1 MKNSSNWKSWTGYS
15 ITVVSAASAIAFST
29 AVSEKGI
36 LWGEIGMSRWMYENT
51 PRFVDNLGKV
61 IDAPIT
67 DIGAP
72 LLFLAITIL
81 VYWRWGRYATIG
93 LVLAGSMTG
102 LTRISDIVER
112 SGPNENFVFYNSSF
126 IYGDGGYPSGHIV
139 YAIMIF
145 GMIAYLAEKHSES
158 QAGTIVKCSMFL
170 LILLNLWTRISGLHH
185 WPGDVVGGVLIS
197 TPAFLIVIWLYERVP
212 KVVKRSPK
220 VYAFVFEE
228 EKT

>member
-1 MKNSSNWKSWTGYS
+1 MKTSNNLKSWIGYS
-15 ITVVSAASAIAFST
+15 ITAVSATCAFVFSI

-51 PRFVDNLGKV
+51 PGFVDILGDV

-72 LLFLAITIL
+72 LLFSAITIL
-81 VYWRWGRYATIG
+81 VYWSWGRYATIG

-139 YAIMIF
+139 YAVMIF
-145 GMIAYLAEKHSES
+145 GMIAYLSKKHSKS
-158 QAGTIVKCSMFL
+158 QAGTVVKYLMFL

-185 WPGDVVGGVLIS
+185 WPGDVIGGVLIS
-197 TPAFLIVIWLYERVP
+197 IPAFLIVVWLYKRVP
-212 KVVKRSPK
+212 VILKRSPK
-220 VYAFVFEE
+220 IYWFVFEE
-228 EKT
+228 GKT

>member
-1 MKNSSNWKSWTGYS
+1 MKTSINLKLWIAYS
-15 ITVVSAASAIAFST
+15 ITAVSTASAFVFSF

-36 LWGEIGMSRWMYENT
+36 LWGEIGMSRWMHENT
-51 PRFVDNLGKV
+51 PGFVDVLGDV
-61 IDAPIT
+61 IDVPIT

-72 LLFLAITIL
+72 LLFLAITLL
-81 VYWRWGRYATIG
+81 VYWRWGRHATIG

-112 SGPNENFVFYNSSF
+112 SGPNEDFVFYDSSF

-145 GMIAYLAEKHSES
+145 GMIAYLSEKHSKS
-158 QAGTIVKCSMFL
+158 QAGIIVKYSMFL

-185 WPGDVVGGVLIS
+185 WPGDVIGGVLIS
-197 TPAFLIVIWLYERVP
+197 TPAFLIVVWLYKRVP
-212 KVVKRSPK
+212 RIVKQSPK
-220 VYAFVFEE
+220 IYEFVFDEG
-228 EKT
+228 KT

>member
-1 MKNSSNWKSWTGYS
+1 
-15 ITVVSAASAIAFST
+15 
-29 AVSEKGI
+29 
-36 LWGEIGMSRWMYENT
+36 
-51 PRFVDNLGKV
+51 
-61 IDAPIT
+61 
-67 DIGAP
+67 
-72 LLFLAITIL
+72 
-81 VYWRWGRYATIG
+81 
-93 LVLAGSMTG
+93 MTG

-158 QAGTIVKCSMFL
+158 QAGTIVKYSMFL

-197 TPAFLIVIWLYERVP
+197 TPAFLIVVWLYERVP

-228 EKT
+228 RKT

>member
-1 MKNSSNWKSWTGYS
+1 MKTSNNLKSWIGYS
-15 ITVVSAASAIAFST
+15 VTVISASSAIVFSM
-29 AVSEKGI
+29 AVSENGI

-51 PRFVDNLGKV
+51 PRFVDILGDV

-81 VYWRWGRYATIG
+81 VYWRWGRYATMG

-145 GMIAYLAEKHSES
+145 GMIAYLSEKHSKS
-158 QAGTIVKCSMFL
+158 QAGTIVKYSMFL

-185 WPGDVVGGVLIS
+185 WPGDVIGGVLIS
-197 TPAFLIVIWLYERVP
+197 TPAFLIVVWLYERVP
-212 KVVKRSPK
+212 KVVKQSPK
-220 VYAFVFEE
+220 VYAFVFEK

>member
-1 MKNSSNWKSWTGYS
+1 MKSNSNLKPRIGYS
-15 ITVVSAASAIAFST
+15 ITAVSVASAIVFSI
-29 AVSEKGI
+29 AVSERGI

-51 PRFVDNLGKV
+51 PRFVDILGDV

-145 GMIAYLAEKHSES
+145 GMIAYLSQKHANS
-158 QAGTIVKCSMFL
+158 QVGRIVKCSMFV

-185 WPGDVVGGVLIS
+185 WPGDVIGGVLIS
-197 TPAFLIVIWLYERVP
+197 TPAFLIVVWLYRRVP
-212 KVVKRSPK
+212 KILKQSPK
-220 VYAFVFEE
+220 MYEFVFE
-228 EKT
+228 KGKI

>member
-1 MKNSSNWKSWTGYS
+1 MKTSNNLKSWIGYS
-15 ITVVSAASAIAFST
+15 ITAVSATCAILFSI
-29 AVSEKGI
+29 AVSDKGI
-36 LWGEIGMSRWMYENT
+36 LWGEIGVSRWMYENT
-51 PRFVDNLGKV
+51 PGFVDILGNV

-112 SGPNENFVFYNSSF
+112 SGPNENFVFYHSSF

-139 YAIMIF
+139 YAVMIF
-145 GMIAYLAEKHSES
+145 GMIAYLSEKHSKS
-158 QAGTIVKCSMFL
+158 QAGNVVRYLMFL

-185 WPGDVVGGVLIS
+185 WPGDVIGGVLIS
-197 TPAFLIVIWLYERVP
+197 MPAFLIVVWVYNRIPVILKQFP
-212 KVVKRSPK
+212 KI
-220 VYAFVFEE
+220 YTFVFEE